1 MKSFKILALTAL
13 VALFGALSLSRV
25 NADTWDKA
33 TTVTVNEPVQIP
45 GTVLQPGTYTFTLF
59 DSQSNRHVV
68 QVFNQD
74 RTQLIATVMAIP
86 NYQLQPAGKTILEF
100 AERPT
105 GQPVALEAWFYPG
118 DNFGQEFVYP
128 KDEATQLSQANGVNV
143 PSLSDQD
150 AAAETQP
157 ASPAPVSDEPAVSN
171 SGPSA
176 TPEPAATPVAEQPAP
191 MSAQDQTPQT
201 QSPSDTASDTSS
213 QPQTT
218 DKQLPK
224 TASDV
229 PLVGLV
235 GLISLGGALT
245 LRRLSR
251 RQLS

>member
-1 MKSFKILALTAL
+1 MRSLKVLALTAL
-13 VALFGALSLSRV
+13 VALFGALSLSHV

-33 TTVTVNEPVQIP
+33 TTITVNEPVQIP

-128 KDEATQLSQANGVNV
+128 KDEATQLSQANGMNV

-150 AAAETQP
+150 STAETQP
-157 ASPAPVSDEPAVSN
+157 ASPAPVSDEQPASN
-171 SGPSA
+171 SGPAA
-176 TPEPAATPVAEQPAP
+176 TPAATPTAAP
-191 MSAQDQTPQT
+191 MSTQDQTPQT
-201 QSPSDTASDTSS
+201 QSPSGTDTSS
-213 QPQTT
+213 QPRTT
-218 DKQLPK
+218 EKQLPK

-229 PLVGLV
+229 PLIGLV
-235 GLISLGGALT
+235 GLISLGAALT